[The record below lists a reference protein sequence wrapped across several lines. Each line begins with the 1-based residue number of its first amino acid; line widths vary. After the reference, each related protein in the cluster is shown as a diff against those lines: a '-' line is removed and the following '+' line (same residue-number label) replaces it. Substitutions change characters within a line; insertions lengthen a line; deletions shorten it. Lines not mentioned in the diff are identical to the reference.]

1 VVPPC
6 SDRISRVPPYSS
18 PQIHNTCTGL
28 SPAKARLSRRF
39 QLGHLRH
46 WPGPRSLATTSGVSV
61 DVLSSGYL
69 DVSVPRVCSLAGTPC
84 GVGCP
89 IRKFTDQSLFA
100 APHDLSQRIT
110 SFIAS
115 CRQGIHRMP
124 LRHLIT
130 LIINAHLFSRQRRK
144 KDDPFVRYRS
154 IPVCVSSP
162 LRAAGIAGN
171 YLSTNDHHGLPATS
185 RTTSTFYTRPKQAP
199 HKPIIDNQDQ
209 FHEISLTARRSSQ
222 PSA

>member
-1 VVPPC
+1 MVPPR
-6 SDRISRVPPYSS
+6 SDRISRVPPYSRTIS
-18 PQIHNTCTGL
+18 LSTRKGL
-28 SPAKARLSRRF
+28 SPTKARLSRRF
-39 QLGHLRH
+39 RFLKYSH

-69 DVSVPRVCSLAGTPC
+69 DVSVPRVCSLSGTPY

-130 LIINAHLFSRQRRK
+130 LIINAHLFSRQWRK
-144 KDDPFVRYRS
+144 KDDRF
-154 IPVCVSSP
+154 PVLSP
-162 LRAAGIAGN
+162 VG
-171 YLSTNDHHGLPATS
+171 YLSTSVHYRSTPLLRLLALTGCGDRGQ
-185 RTTSTFYTRPKQAP
+185 TT
-199 HKPIIDNQDQ
+199 
-209 FHEISLTARRSSQ
+209 
-222 PSA
+222 